1 MRNQEN
7 TGLIVITNTCVKNV
21 IFVNDLM
28 VFFKKRLANG
38 LNRNKAT

>member
-7 TGLIVITNTCVKNV
+7 TGLIVITNTFVKNV

-38 LNRNKAT
+38 LKRNKGT